1 MQYIHV
7 NRISILKFSVYIT
20 QLSLAY
26 CIITSRHILRIAP
39 KYRVPTALNHDWLK
53 NYGLVALTM
62 NNLSVSH
69 CSAVSKREKNCRI

>member
-1 MQYIHV
+1 M
-7 NRISILKFSVYIT
+7 K
-20 QLSLAY
+20 
-26 CIITSRHILRIAP
+26 LRIAL

-69 CSAVSKREKNCRI
+69 RSSVSKREKIVT